1 MNLSDISSCAMMF
14 CYEGINDNTILK
26 ERTHL
31 DFSDFKDVEVDKL
44 DSLISY
50 IKVSVIFNKLISY
63 LV

>member
-1 MNLSDISSCAMMF
+1 MMF
-14 CYEGINDNTILK
+14 CYEGINDILK

-31 DFSDFKDVEVDKL
+31 DFSDFKDVKVDKL

>member
-1 MNLSDISSCAMMF
+1 MNLSDISSCTTMF
-14 CYEGINDNTILK
+14 FHEEGNNDILK
-26 ERTHL
+26 EKTHL

-50 IKVSVIFNKLISY
+50 TKVSVIFNNLSSV

>member
-1 MNLSDISSCAMMF
+1 MF
-14 CYEGINDNTILK
+14 FHEEGNNDILK
-26 ERTHL
+26 EKTHL

-50 IKVSVIFNKLISY
+50 TKVSVIFNNLSSV